1 LSIAEEFSAA
11 RASEPLAVQPPSR
24 RRYGGSALDFCTMS
38 RFTFVSAG
46 ESHGPQLTV
55 IVTGMPAGV
64 RLNRDRINR
73 DMARRQHGYG
83 RGGRMKIEHDEAE
96 IAGGVRGGE
105 TLGSP
110 IAIVIRNDDFK
121 NWEAAMG
128 VWDVDAADAEK
139 RRVHAPRPGHVDLI
153 GGMKYDRRDLRDV
166 LERAS
171 ARETASRVAAGAIA
185 KELLRNFGIEFRSG
199 VVSLGAAGDPDYAA
213 TWDELAA
220 VDDDSPLRAVNKQ
233 SEAAMVA
240 EVDKAREAGE
250 TLGGTIVVA
259 AHNVPVGL
267 GSYVQ
272 WNEKLDGRI
281 AQAILS
287 IHAVKAVAIGDGV
300 AAAQRVGSD
309 VHDAIYFN
317 DERRYHRT
325 TNRAG
330 GLEGGVTNGQDV
342 VVRAYMKPI
351 STLRRG
357 LPSVDIE
364 TREPHRSQWERSDVT
379 AVPACGVVCEVML
392 AITLADAMREKFGG
406 DSLGEMRANFEAY
419 RQRVLNY

>member
-1 LSIAEEFSAA
+1 
-11 RASEPLAVQPPSR
+11 
-24 RRYGGSALDFCTMS
+24 MS
-38 RFTFVSAG
+38 KFTFTSAG

-64 RLNRDRINR
+64 RLDRERINR
-73 DMARRQHGYG
+73 DLARRQHGYG

-110 IAIVIRNDDFK
+110 VAIVIQNRDFE
-121 NWEAAMG
+121 NWRGAMDPWSVDEAE
-128 VWDVDAADAEK
+128 AEK
-139 RRVHAPRPGHVDLI
+139 RRVHAPRPGHADLA
-153 GGMKYDRRDLRDV
+153 GGLKYDRHDLRDI

-185 KELLRNFGIEFRSG
+185 KELLRAFQIEIRSG
-199 VVSLGAAGDPDYAA
+199 VVSVGPAGDPDYSP
-213 TWDELAA
+213 TWDELKA
-220 VDDDSPLRAVNKQ
+220 VDDDSPLRAVNRKD
-233 SEAAMVA
+233 EDAMVRV
-240 EVDKAREAGE
+240 VDQAREAGE
-250 TLGGTIVVA
+250 TLGGTIVAA
-259 AHNVPVGL
+259 AHGVPVGL

-281 AQAILS
+281 GQAILS

-300 AAAQRVGSD
+300 AAVRRLGSE
-309 VHDAIYFN
+309 VHDPIYF
-317 DERRYHRT
+317 DDKRGYHRN

-342 VVRAYMKPI
+342 VVRAFMKPI

-357 LPSVDIE
+357 LPSVDIVS
-364 TREPHRSQWERSDVT
+364 REEHRSAWERSDVT
-379 AVPACGVVCEVML
+379 AVPACGVVCEAML
-392 AITLADAMREKFGG
+392 AIALADAMREKFGG
-406 DSLGEMRANFEAY
+406 DSFAEMRRNYVAY
-419 RQRVLNY
+419 IEQLSRF

>member
-1 LSIAEEFSAA
+1 
-11 RASEPLAVQPPSR
+11 
-24 RRYGGSALDFCTMS
+24 MS
-38 RFTFVSAG
+38 HFRFLSAG

-64 RLNRDRINR
+64 QLDRDRINR

-96 IAGGVRGGE
+96 IVGGLRGGE

-110 IAIVIRNDDFK
+110 IAIVVRNDDFK

-128 VWDVDAADAEK
+128 VWDVDAAEAAK

-153 GGMKYDRRDLRDV
+153 GGMKYDRRDLRDI

-185 KELLRNFGIEFRSG
+185 KELLRNFAIEFRSG
-199 VVSLGAAGDPDYAA
+199 VVSLGAAGDPDHAA

-220 VDDDSPLRAVNKQ
+220 VDDDSPLRAVNKD

-259 AHNVPVGL
+259 AHNVPIGL

-300 AAAQRVGSD
+300 AAAQRIGSE
-309 VHDAIYFN
+309 VHDAIYF
-317 DERRYHRT
+317 DEERRYHRT

-357 LPSVDIE
+357 LPSVDID

-379 AVPACGVVCEVML
+379 AVPACGVVCEAML

-406 DSLGEMRANFEAY
+406 DSLGEMLSNFERY
-419 RQRVLNY
+419 VTQISTY

>member
-1 LSIAEEFSAA
+1 
-11 RASEPLAVQPPSR
+11 
-24 RRYGGSALDFCTMS
+24 MS
-38 RFTFVSAG
+38 RFTFLSAG

-64 RLNRDRINR
+64 RLDRERINR

-121 NWEAAMG
+121 NWEAAMD
-128 VWDVDAADAEK
+128 VWDVDAAEAEK

-153 GGMKYDRRDLRDV
+153 GGMKYDRRDLRDI

-185 KELLRNFGIEFRSG
+185 KELLRNFGIELRSG

-220 VDDDSPLRAVNKQ
+220 VDDDSPLRAVNKDD
-233 SEAAMVA
+233 EPAMVA
-240 EVDKAREAGE
+240 AVDKAREAGE

-259 AHNVPVGL
+259 AHNVPIGL

-300 AAAQRVGSD
+300 AAAGRIGSE
-309 VHDAIYFN
+309 VHDPIYF
-317 DERRYHRT
+317 DEERRYHRT

-379 AVPACGVVCEVML
+379 AVPACGVVCEAML
-392 AITLADAMREKFGG
+392 AITIADAMREKFGG
-406 DSLGEMRANFEAY
+406 DSLGEMVSNFDEYVARLSKY
-419 RQRVLNY
+419 

>member
-1 LSIAEEFSAA
+1 
-11 RASEPLAVQPPSR
+11 
-24 RRYGGSALDFCTMS
+24 MS
-38 RFTFVSAG
+38 RFTFLSAG

-64 RLNRDRINR
+64 RLDRERINR

-83 RGGRMKIEHDEAE
+83 RGGRMKIEHDEAD
-96 IAGGVRGGE
+96 IVAGVRGGE

-110 IAIVIRNDDFK
+110 IAIVVRNDDFK
-121 NWEAAMG
+121 NWEGAMG
-128 VWDVDAADAEK
+128 VWDVDAAEAEK

-153 GGMKYDRRDLRDV
+153 GGMKYDRRDLRDI

-185 KELLRNFGIEFRSG
+185 KELLSNFGIEFRSG
-199 VVSLGAAGDPDYAA
+199 VVSLGAGGDPDYAA

-220 VDDDSPLRAVNKQ
+220 VDDDSPLRAVNKDA
-233 SEAAMVA
+233 EAAMVA

-259 AHNVPVGL
+259 AHNVPIGL

-287 IHAVKAVAIGDGV
+287 IHAVKGLSIGDGV
-300 AAAQRVGSD
+300 AAAQRVGSE
-309 VHDAIYFN
+309 VHDPIYF
-317 DERRYHRT
+317 DEERRYHRT

-379 AVPACGVVCEVML
+379 AVPACGVVCEAML

-406 DSLGEMRANFEAY
+406 DSIREMVSNFE
-419 RQRVLNY
+419 NYISRISTY